1 MVVHARTRIASI
13 IREKPEAINVI
24 AGLAKPLEKL
34 KNPLLRK
41 LFASRVTVADAAA
54 MGGCSVE
61 AFREAL
67 EKMGFQW
74 VDDQEIR
81 IEPSLHDIPPWLKQI
96 QEQQVVHMDVRET
109 LQQGKDPLQDILK
122 AYEKIQPG
130 GILCIINTFE
140 PVPLIQLLGKKGAE
154 SHTIAKSQDLFYT
167 YFLKPASASVDLLQ
181 TDDDTPAVIYCNQQK
196 WEELLQQYPEHKR
209 RFLDVRALEMP
220 QPMQTIL
227 AALPDLKPGD
237 ALLVQHKRVPVYL
250 LEELHDA
257 HYRTYIYKISETE
270 VWLLIVQIAKNG

>member
-1 MVVHARTRIASI
+1 MIVHAKTRIASI
-13 IREKPEAINVI
+13 IREKPEAVDVI
-24 AGLAKPLEKL
+24 AGLARPLEKL

-67 EKMGFQW
+67 EKIGFQW
-74 VDDQEIR
+74 VDQEIQQ
-81 IEPSLHDIPPWLKQI
+81 EPLSSDLPGWLQHMH
-96 QEQQVVHMDVRET
+96 ERQVLNMDVRET

-140 PVPLIQLLGKKGAE
+140 PVPLMQLLGKKGAE

-167 YFLKPASASVDLLQ
+167 YFLKPASASAEVLQ
-181 TDDDTPAVIYCNQQK
+181 KDDDTPAVIYCNQQK
-196 WEELLQQYPEHKR
+196 WEELLQQYPEHTR

-227 AALPDLKPGD
+227 ATLPELAPGEV
-237 ALLVQHKRVPVYL
+237 LLVQHKRVPVYL

-257 HYRTYIYKISETE
+257 NYSTYIYKISETE
-270 VWLLIVQIAKNG
+270 VWLLIVQIAEHG

>member
-1 MVVHARTRIASI
+1 MIVHAKTRIASI
-13 IREKPEAINVI
+13 IREKPEAVDVI
-24 AGLAKPLEKL
+24 AGLARPLEKL

-67 EKMGFQW
+67 EKIGFQW
-74 VDDQEIR
+74 VDQEIQQ
-81 IEPSLHDIPPWLKQI
+81 EPLSSDLPGWLQHMH
-96 QEQQVVHMDVRET
+96 ERQVLNMDVRET

-140 PVPLIQLLGKKGAE
+140 PVPLMQLLGKKGAE

-167 YFLKPASASVDLLQ
+167 YFLKPASASAEVLQ
-181 TDDDTPAVIYCNQQK
+181 KDDDTPAVIYCNQQK
-196 WEELLQQYPEHKR
+196 WEELLQQYPEHTR

-227 AALPDLKPGD
+227 ATLPELASGKV
-237 ALLVQHKRVPVYL
+237 LLVQHKRVPVYL

-257 HYRTYIYKISETE
+257 NYRTYIYKISETE
-270 VWLLIVQIAKNG
+270 VWLLIVQIAEHG

>member
-1 MVVHARTRIASI
+1 MIVHAKTRIASI
-13 IREKPEAINVI
+13 IREKPEAVDVI
-24 AGLAKPLEKL
+24 AGLARPLEKL

-67 EKMGFQW
+67 EKIGFQW
-74 VDDQEIR
+74 VDQEIQQ
-81 IEPSLHDIPPWLKQI
+81 EPLSSDLPGWLQHMH
-96 QEQQVVHMDVRET
+96 ERQVLHMDVRET

-140 PVPLIQLLGKKGAE
+140 PVPLMQLLGKKGAE

-167 YFLKPASASVDLLQ
+167 YFLKPASASAEVLQ
-181 TDDDTPAVIYCNQQK
+181 KDDDTPAVIYCNQQK
-196 WEELLQQYPEHKR
+196 WEELLQQYPEHTR

-227 AALPDLKPGD
+227 ATLPELAPGKV
-237 ALLVQHKRVPVYL
+237 LLVQHKRVPVYL

-257 HYRTYIYKISETE
+257 NYLTYIYKISETE
-270 VWLLIVQIAKNG
+270 VWLLIVQIAEHG

>member
-1 MVVHARTRIASI
+1 MIVHAKTRIASI
-13 IREKPEAINVI
+13 IREKPEAVDVI
-24 AGLAKPLEKL
+24 AGLARPLEKL

-67 EKMGFQW
+67 EKIGFQW
-74 VDDQEIR
+74 VDQEIQQ
-81 IEPSLHDIPPWLKQI
+81 EPLSSDLPGWLQHMH
-96 QEQQVVHMDVRET
+96 ERQVLNMDVRET

-140 PVPLIQLLGKKGAE
+140 PVPLMQLLGKKGAE

-167 YFLKPASASVDLLQ
+167 YFLKPASASAEVLQ
-181 TDDDTPAVIYCNQQK
+181 KDNDTPAVIYCNQQK
-196 WEELLQQYPEHKR
+196 WEELLQQYPEHTR

-227 AALPDLKPGD
+227 ATLPELASGKV
-237 ALLVQHKRVPVYL
+237 LLVQHKRVPVYL

-257 HYRTYIYKISETE
+257 NYRTYIYKISETE
-270 VWLLIVQIAKNG
+270 VWLLIVQIAEHG

>member
-1 MVVHARTRIASI
+1 MIVHAKTRIASI
-13 IREKPEAINVI
+13 IREKPEAVDVI
-24 AGLAKPLEKL
+24 AGLARPLEKL

-67 EKMGFQW
+67 EKIGFQW
-74 VDDQEIR
+74 VDQEIQQ
-81 IEPSLHDIPPWLKQI
+81 EPLSSDLPGWLQHMH
-96 QEQQVVHMDVRET
+96 ERQVLHMDVRET
-109 LQQGKDPLQDILK
+109 LQHGKDPLQDILK

-140 PVPLIQLLGKKGAE
+140 PVPLMQLLGKKGAE

-167 YFLKPASASVDLLQ
+167 YFLKPASASAEVLQ
-181 TDDDTPAVIYCNQQK
+181 KDDDTPAVIYCNQQK
-196 WEELLQQYPEHKR
+196 WEELLQQYPEHTR

-227 AALPDLKPGD
+227 ATLPELASGKV
-237 ALLVQHKRVPVYL
+237 LLVQHKRVPVYL

-257 HYRTYIYKISETE
+257 NYRTYIYKISETE
-270 VWLLIVQIAKNG
+270 VWLLIVQIAEHG

>member
-1 MVVHARTRIASI
+1 MIVHAKTRIASI
-13 IREKPEAINVI
+13 IREKPEAVDVI
-24 AGLAKPLEKL
+24 AGLARPLEKL

-67 EKMGFQW
+67 EKIGFQW
-74 VDDQEIR
+74 VDQEIQQ
-81 IEPSLHDIPPWLKQI
+81 EPLSSDLPGWLQHMH
-96 QEQQVVHMDVRET
+96 ERQVLHMDVRET

-140 PVPLIQLLGKKGAE
+140 PVPLMQLLGKKGAE

-167 YFLKPASASVDLLQ
+167 YFLKPASASAEVLQ
-181 TDDDTPAVIYCNQQK
+181 KDDDTPAVIYCNQQK
-196 WEELLQQYPEHKR
+196 WEELLQQYPEHTR

-227 AALPDLKPGD
+227 ATLPELAPGEV
-237 ALLVQHKRVPVYL
+237 LLVQHKRVPVYL

-257 HYRTYIYKISETE
+257 NYRTYIYKISETE
-270 VWLLIVQIAKNG
+270 VWLLIVQIAEHG

>member
-1 MVVHARTRIASI
+1 MIVHAKTRIASI
-13 IREKPEAINVI
+13 IREKPEAVDVI
-24 AGLAKPLEKL
+24 AGLARPLEKL

-67 EKMGFQW
+67 EKIGFQW
-74 VDDQEIR
+74 VDQEIQQ
-81 IEPSLHDIPPWLKQI
+81 EPLSSDLPGWLQHMH
-96 QEQQVVHMDVRET
+96 ERQVLHMDVRET

-140 PVPLIQLLGKKGAE
+140 PVPLMQLLGKKGAE

-167 YFLKPASASVDLLQ
+167 YFLKPASASAEVLQ
-181 TDDDTPAVIYCNQQK
+181 KDDDTPAVIYCNQQK
-196 WEELLQQYPEHKR
+196 WEELLQQYPEHTR

-227 AALPDLKPGD
+227 ATLPELAPGEV
-237 ALLVQHKRVPVYL
+237 LLVQHKRVPVYL

-257 HYRTYIYKISETE
+257 NYSTYIYKISETE
-270 VWLLIVQIAKNG
+270 VWLLIVQIAEHG